1 MFRSRALWCF
11 CVFFVLGRLGSAASA
26 QAPTTPVFEVASVKQ
41 NKSGPDSLQRVA
53 MQPGDRVTITNVT
66 LWTLIQVAYPGMSE
80 IIGGPKWIGSA
91 GPSVDADR
99 FDVNA
104 KAEAPASR
112 EQLQFMLRALLADR
126 FKLVVHTE
134 SKAEP
139 IWALVAGRRDGKL
152 GPNLR
157 PATAGCAALRANA
170 QAGGRS
176 PCGDLGAMASVTGK
190 MSVRGMGLD
199 LLAGVLSREA
209 GRKVVDKTEL
219 SGNFDWDL
227 AFTPQR
233 FLERSFDRDRFPS
246 IDPSGPSVFT
256 AVQEQLGLKL
266 ESQKG
271 EVAVLV
277 IEHVEHPTGN

>member
-1 MFRSRALWCF
+1 M
-11 CVFFVLGRLGSAASA
+11 
-26 QAPTTPVFEVASVKQ
+26 
-41 NKSGPDSLQRVA
+41 
-53 MQPGDRVTITNVT
+53 
-66 LWTLIQVAYPGMSE
+66 
-80 IIGGPKWIGSA
+80 A
-91 GPSVDADR
+91 G
-99 FDVNA
+99 
-104 KAEAPASR
+104 
-112 EQLQFMLRALLADR
+112 
-126 FKLVVHTE
+126 
-134 SKAEP
+134 
-139 IWALVAGRRDGKL
+139 
-152 GPNLR
+152 
-157 PATAGCAALRANA
+157 
-170 QAGGRS
+170 
-176 PCGDLGAMASVTGK
+176 VTGK

-271 EVAVLV
+271 DGSVLV

>member
-1 MFRSRALWCF
+1 
-11 CVFFVLGRLGSAASA
+11 
-26 QAPTTPVFEVASVKQ
+26 
-41 NKSGPDSLQRVA
+41 
-53 MQPGDRVTITNVT
+53 
-66 LWTLIQVAYPGMSE
+66 
-80 IIGGPKWIGSA
+80 
-91 GPSVDADR
+91 
-99 FDVNA
+99 VNA

-112 EQLQFMLRALLADR
+112 EQLQLMLRALLTER

-134 SKAEP
+134 TKSEP
-139 IWALVAGRRDGKL
+139 IWTLVRARRDGKL

-157 PATAGCAALRANA
+157 PASADCAALRANA
-170 QAGGRS
+170 QAAGRS
-176 PCGDLGAMASVTGK
+176 PCGDLGSMAGVTGK

-199 LLAGVLSREA
+199 VLVRVLSREA
-209 GRKVVDKTEL
+209 GRQVVDKTEL

-266 ESQKG
+266 ESRKG
-271 EVAVLV
+271 EGSVLV
-277 IEHVEHPTGN
+277 IDHVEHPIEN